1 MRSIERNLW
10 VLGALLGICA
20 SGPAGAQAIYK
31 CAGAR
36 SVTYSQQPCS
46 RRVVNADD
54 APVPVK
60 PNPRGVDVHR
70 LEQNRLLARS
80 LRQRPGESAADFAV
94 RRHRARMLETDRDE
108 CARIDTRMPV
118 EKASMNNPDPEEVRK
133 AESALAESKKR
144 FRELRC

>member
-10 VLGALLGICA
+10 VLGALLGVVGA
-20 SGPAGAQAIYK
+20 GPAGAQAIYK
-31 CAGAR
+31 CGGAR

-46 RRVVNADD
+46 RRVVNTEE

-60 PNPRGVDVHR
+60 PNPRGVDVRR
-70 LEQNRLLARS
+70 LEQNRILARS
-80 LRQRPGESAADFAV
+80 LRQRPGESAEDFAV

-108 CARIDTRMPV
+108 CARIDKRMPV
-118 EKASMNNPDPEEVRK
+118 EKASMSNPDPEEVQK
-133 AESALAESKKR
+133 AESALADSKKR